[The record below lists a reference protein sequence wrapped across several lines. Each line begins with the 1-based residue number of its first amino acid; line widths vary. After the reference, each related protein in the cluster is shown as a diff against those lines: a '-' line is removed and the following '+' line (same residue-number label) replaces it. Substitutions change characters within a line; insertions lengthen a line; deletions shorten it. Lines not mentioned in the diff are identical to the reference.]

1 MSQAL
6 NQLRIAGFP
15 GRYLQGS
22 GALGAIGTV
31 ARELAGRRLLVVSDD
46 IVDAAVGGRLHEQ
59 LRAESMPV
67 ERLRFGGECT
77 PAAIASLAQQVSAR
91 DGDVVVGLGGGKT
104 IDTAKGV
111 SKAMGARL
119 IVVPTIA
126 SNDSA
131 TSRLIVLYD
140 DAHRVQGV
148 DLLPRNPD
156 AVVVDT
162 REIARAPVRF
172 FRAGIGDALSKTF
185 EAAQCARAGGL
196 NFHGG
201 RPPRTAGA
209 LGDYCYSLL
218 RDHGE
223 AAVEAVTAGRCTDA
237 VEDVTEATV
246 LLSGLAFES
255 GGLSIAHALL
265 RGLTGVP
272 ALLHALHG
280 EMVAFGTLVQLVLED
295 RPGSRVTDY
304 LALLGRIGLPASLG
318 ALGKASLSD
327 DELET
332 VAALTLAAPYIR
344 NFDRVLDGTALR
356 RAIIEAD
363 RLGSS
368 ISPR

>member
-156 AVVVDT
+156 AVVVNT

-196 NFHGG
+196 NFHAG

-209 LGDYCYSLL
+209 LGDYCYRLL
-218 RDHGE
+218 RDPGE
-223 AAVEAVTAGRCTDA
+223 AAAEALTAGPCT
-237 VEDVTEATV
+237 
-246 LLSGLAFES
+246 
-255 GGLSIAHALL
+255 
-265 RGLTGVP
+265 
-272 ALLHALHG
+272 
-280 EMVAFGTLVQLVLED
+280 
-295 RPGSRVTDY
+295 
-304 LALLGRIGLPASLG
+304 
-318 ALGKASLSD
+318 
-327 DELET
+327 
-332 VAALTLAAPYIR
+332 AALRAAP
-344 NFDRVLDGTALR
+344 
-356 RAIIEAD
+356 
-363 RLGSS
+363 
-368 ISPR
+368 